1 MQLEQLVQT
10 RSSGIRGLKARV
22 VLPRLNK
29 WAREKSDRKHERYV
43 VRGQENLEQI
53 EGPALWIPKHESWM
67 DMHTLSALW
76 DKMGTPLINGVSRSD
91 YFPNSPIKSFL
102 TSLLMRQTLFLE
114 VERVG
119 MSDASEKEKEKM
131 QARNRKQAKRIQQY
145 YQKGIHM
152 AVLPEGTTKT
162 DGRIAKIKSLAYNV
176 SHVTIDG
183 KTYVV
188 PCVPVGNTIDFMASN
203 KPSVFFNIGVPFYY
217 QKVSDDVKGDIATFA
232 STVKNA
238 FMDLNTVTIS
248 QLGGVYLRKLAM
260 SKKEFMQIGPFEETI
275 EQQAKKL
282 NDAGYKVDPFLL
294 DTSGRT
300 YQVLGFYNKAIKIGY
315 INRNGQLNRTKILST
330 PNSRDFK
337 QENML
342 LYCANRLFGIAEE
355 RKEVDR
361 ILKTHLL

>member
-1 MQLEQLVQT
+1 
-10 RSSGIRGLKARV
+10 
-22 VLPRLNK
+22 
-29 WAREKSDRKHERYV
+29 
-43 VRGQENLEQI
+43 
-53 EGPALWIPKHESWM
+53 
-67 DMHTLSALW
+67 
-76 DKMGTPLINGVSRSD
+76 
-91 YFPNSPIKSFL
+91 
-102 TSLLMRQTLFLE
+102 
-114 VERVG
+114 
-119 MSDASEKEKEKM
+119 
-131 QARNRKQAKRIQQY
+131 
-145 YQKGIHM
+145 
-152 AVLPEGTTKT
+152 
-162 DGRIAKIKSLAYNV
+162 
-176 SHVTIDG
+176 
-183 KTYVV
+183 
-188 PCVPVGNTIDFMASN
+188 
-203 KPSVFFNIGVPFYY
+203 
-217 QKVSDDVKGDIATFA
+217 
-232 STVKNA
+232 
-238 FMDLNTVTIS
+238 MDLNTVTIS